1 VQPTAQAVGDRK
13 EISKPQRGERN
24 CERPQQEVCSKTIT
38 LPRHTQC
45 EMGEHMRSI
54 HFSPGKNQIALA
66 LSGLLVLISF
76 FLVVAAAA
84 QDLPSAKPEMVGLSS
99 ERLERIGTSVQRSID
114 DKRVAGAVTL
124 VVRHGKVAWFKSQG
138 MMDRE
143 AGKAM
148 RPDAMFRICSMSKP
162 ITSVAVMILYE
173 EGKFLLDDPVS
184 KYLPEFKNPKVLVK
198 PASGEPY
205 SIPASR
211 EITIRDLLRHTS
223 GLTYNWNSDL
233 GAMYE
238 KAEVASGLLQYDG
251 TIGDSVKR
259 LAGLPL
265 LFNPGDR
272 FEYSLG
278 VDVLGRLVE
287 VVSGMPLDEF
297 FRTRIFEPLGMKD
310 TYFYPPEN
318 KLDRLAT
325 AYTYYADKGLNRF
338 PDTPIREGTFVYS
351 ADYPSRGPKKLFS
364 GGAGLVSTA
373 MDYARFCQ
381 MMLDNGMPGGTRLLS
396 RKTVELMTQDSLGK
410 ISPDRGFGLG
420 FGIEGVKGPLSDLGS
435 VGEYNWGGFF
445 YTGFTIDPKEQMIV
459 IFMAQLH
466 PTGGL
471 TLDHEVNLLAY
482 QAIND

>member
-1 VQPTAQAVGDRK
+1 MRHSHVSAGKDRK
-13 EISKPQRGERN
+13 VVPVLLGFLI
-24 CERPQQEVCSKTIT
+24 
-38 LPRHTQC
+38 
-45 EMGEHMRSI
+45 
-54 HFSPGKNQIALA
+54 
-66 LSGLLVLISF
+66 LST
-76 FLVVAAAA
+76 LVVA
-84 QDLPSAKPEMVGLSS
+84 QELPTAKPETVGLSS
-99 ERLERIGTSVQRSID
+99 ERLERIGTAVQRSVD
-114 DKRVAGAVTL
+114 DKRIAGAVTL
-124 VVRHGKVAWFKSQG
+124 VIRHGRVAWSKSQG

-143 AGKAM
+143 ASKPM
-148 RPDAMFRICSMSKP
+148 RPDAMFRICSMTKP

-198 PASGEPY
+198 RGEGEPY
-205 SIPASR
+205 TIPAKN

-223 GLTYNWNSDL
+223 GITYQWNGDL
-233 GAMYE
+233 GPMYE
-238 KAEVASGLLQYDG
+238 KANVASGLLQYDG
-251 TIGDSVKR
+251 TIGDSVKN

-265 LFNPGDR
+265 LFNPGER

-287 VVSGMPLDEF
+287 VVSGQPLDEF
-297 FRTRIFEPLGMKD
+297 FRSRIFEPLGMKD

-325 AYTYYADKGLNRF
+325 AYTYYAGKGLNRF
-338 PDTPIREGTFVYS
+338 PDTPIREGSFVYS

-381 MMLDNGMPGGTRLLS
+381 MMLDSGKVGNTRLLS
-396 RKTVELMTQDSLGK
+396 RKSVELMTQDQLGK
-410 ISPDRGFGLG
+410 IGPDQGFGLG
-420 FGIEGVKGPLSDLGS
+420 FGVEGAKGPLSELGS

-445 YTGFTIDPKEQMIV
+445 YTGFTVDPKEQMIV

-466 PTGGL
+466 PTGDL
-471 TLDHEVNLLAY
+471 TLDRQVNELAY